1 MNKERVKNLVLVF
14 LIAMNFILGSRILFE
29 RKLWPSGYNFFS
41 NVNNFEISSILR
53 GIKNHFTDNEI
64 YKSRLLSPE
73 KILIN
78 TGDQTTRLS
87 LNPSDAEFNEILEEA
102 YQVLQKAFSDS
113 TSTTGIISREEFYS
127 ALGSNS
133 IYLEYAADYTPSL
146 FARLIGTTLGATISI
161 PDGFSQ
167 VVISY
172 SPRTAVYFTASD
184 NNEFYKVNVNKSSEN
199 LVMKIGECVE
209 NRQYEHPIINYSFD
223 LKFDQPFG
231 TQKTTISP
239 LVQIYSTSEDY
250 PVIIAKN
257 PIQNSDGYVNEDIVN
272 GILKVFNI
280 NPNTM
285 SRYTVAGGTTVFVE
299 NNATLKIDKNGYLEY
314 ETTINSV
321 EQKDEYSAISEVSE
335 LADGVNKVIRNENAM
350 TLTMVPSSN
359 NNTVA
364 LDYVAGGLRVKINSD
379 IMTSGVEAVVENG
392 MLKSYR
398 QIIRNYD
405 VLVKTSQPMEFLS
418 ALDTSILEYSKS
430 MNEIYINKMYVGY
443 EDDMLDGE
451 KNALWIVNVD
461 NVIIGE

>member
-41 NVNNFEISSILR
+41 NVNNFEITSIIK

-87 LNPSDAEFNEILEEA
+87 LNPSDSEFNELLEEA
-102 YQVLQKAFSDS
+102 YAVLQKAFSDNTATPS
-113 TSTTGIISREEFYS
+113 IITRDEFYS
-127 ALGSNS
+127 ALGSSS
-133 IYLEYAADYTPSL
+133 IYLEYAADYSTAL
-146 FARLIGTTLGATISI
+146 FARLIGTTLDAPINI

-167 VVISY
+167 VLISY
-172 SPRTAVYFTASD
+172 SPRTSVYLTDSD
-184 NNEFYKVNVNKSSEN
+184 NNEFYKVNVNKSSESM
-199 LVMKIGECVE
+199 VIKIGECVE
-209 NRQYEHPIINYSFD
+209 GKQGEHPVINYSFD

-231 TQKTTISP
+231 AQKTTINP
-239 LVQIYSTSEDY
+239 LVQVYSTPENYS
-250 PVIIAKN
+250 VVLAKN

-272 GILKVFNI
+272 DILKVFDI

-314 ETTINSV
+314 EATVNQA
-321 EQKDEYSAISEVSE
+321 ELKDEYSAISDVSE
-335 LADGVNKVIRNENAM
+335 LADGVNKAIRNENAM
-350 TLTMVPSSN
+350 TLSLVPTTAN
-359 NNTVA
+359 GTVA
-364 LDYVAGGLRVKINSD
+364 LDYVAGGLRVKIDSD
-379 IMTSGVEAVVENG
+379 LMSYGVEAVIENG
-392 MLKSYR
+392 SLKSYR
-398 QIIRNYD
+398 QLIRNYE
-405 VLVKTSQPMEFLS
+405 VTGKTSQPMEFLT
-418 ALDTSILEYSKS
+418 ALDTAILEYSKS
-430 MNEIYINKMYVGY
+430 MNEIYIDKMYVGY
-443 EDDMLDGE
+443 SDDMTDGE
-451 KNALWIVNVD
+451 KNALWIVDVD